1 MVNAY
6 QSSSSAS
13 AISDPAETPA
23 RREVPDD
30 VASVAQMWVSAA
42 YDDLRRAGP
51 DRGIQV
57 RGILDRYVIPWF
69 GPRTTCV
76 GDISYFMVHEWLL
89 TLVGR
94 RRSEPAGRQKS
105 SVIPRQSK
113 ADRELSLREAAEVG
127 QVSLA
132 TVRRRWRDGELSGAY
147 RDSHGRIR
155 VPGPAT
161 VALRRATRENPAGLS
176 QPVVADALWVLRRV
190 LGFARANAL
199 VPPGF
204 DPTEGLSAPT
214 PDAGAAR
221 ARRPTSQPRPLNL
234 PECARIAAHLHPVH
248 QLVLWLQR
256 VMGLRISEAFGIL
269 VDDVVDLGDTGLL
282 LVRGQGGRTF
292 RVRDD
297 EGGVVA
303 IQYKERTKTEA
314 GSRVLVIPS
323 AMLEPLRVAI
333 EAFHT
338 DPETGDVDET
348 ARLVPGLRTADE
360 SGQLSFRE
368 AFEAATAAE
377 GLSSIDMGFRVTP
390 HLLRKSV
397 ATDLAWQRGIEG
409 TVRRRFLGH
418 RASDDVFGRVYTL
431 DHPELTPLAEV
442 ARILDEMI
450 RDSIGSLVVPSTRR
464 IRWGHANRIHLRAAH
479 VEATLLAA
487 GWSMDPDNREDPLC
501 DAGCVASELGM
512 AETTVRRW
520 MRDGT
525 LRCVVVRDGDG
536 VDRRW
541 ARLSEVW
548 SVRDRLADRILLPDL
563 AQELGLRYHELYRV
577 ARLLGLEF
585 EQHPTS
591 RQFEVPPEAAR
602 RLRFEHDRVRALHA
616 RSLKVAAA
624 ARLLN
629 RAVSTVGLMA
639 KRGDL
644 DTDPETDT
652 SNAVFVT
659 RASVEDRRIEG
670 VGKLPRRSLE
680 EAAVPLAEVVR
691 FTGRS
696 RTELLDLVRAG
707 VLEQVCG
714 RGACELTAS
723 SLRAWMTACA

>member
-6 QSSSSAS
+6 EWSPFAK
-13 AISDPAETPA
+13 ETSVQVGAQA
-23 RREVPDD
+23 RREVPSD
-30 VASVAQMWVSAA
+30 VASVSQMWVAAA

-51 DRGIQV
+51 DRGAQV
-57 RGILDRYVIPWF
+57 RGVLDRYVIPWF
-69 GPRTTCV
+69 GPQTSGV

-94 RRSEPAGRQKS
+94 RRSEPADRQKS
-105 SVIPRQSK
+105 PAVLGVSS
-113 ADRELSLREAAEVG
+113 ADREFSLREAAEVG

-132 TVRRRWRDGELSGAY
+132 TARRRWRDGELTGAY
-147 RDSHGRIR
+147 RDSHGHVR
-155 VPGPAT
+155 VPEPAT
-161 VALRRATRENPAGLS
+161 VGLRRARRECPPGLS
-176 QPVVADALWVLRRV
+176 QPVVADALWILRRV
-190 LGFARANAL
+190 LGFARANGL

-204 DPTEGLSAPT
+204 DPTEGLNAPT
-214 PDAGAAR
+214 PDAGVAR
-221 ARRPTSQPRPLNL
+221 ARRPTSQPRPMNL

-256 VMGLRISEAFGIL
+256 VMGLRISEAFGVL

-292 RVRDD
+292 RMRDD
-297 EGGVVA
+297 EGRVVSL
-303 IQYKERTKTEA
+303 QHKERTKTEA
-314 GSRVLVIPS
+314 GSRVLVLPS
-323 AMLEPLRVAI
+323 VMLEPLRIAI

-368 AFEAATAAE
+368 AFETGAAAE
-377 GLSSIDMGFRVTP
+377 GLSSVDLGFRVSP

-397 ATDLAWQRGIEG
+397 ATDLAWQSGIEG

-431 DHPELTPLAEV
+431 DHPELTPLTEV
-442 ARILDEMI
+442 ARVLDEMI
-450 RDSIGSLVVPSTRR
+450 RDSIGSLLVPSTRR
-464 IRWGHANRIHLRAAH
+464 IRWGHANRIFRRAAH

-487 GWSMDPDNREDPLC
+487 GWSMDPDSCDDPLC
-501 DAGCVASELGM
+501 DAQRVASELGL
-512 AETTVRRW
+512 AETTARRW

-525 LRCVVVRDGDG
+525 LRCVIVRDGDG
-536 VDRRW
+536 IDRRW

-548 SVRDRLADRILLPDL
+548 SERDRLADRILLPDL
-563 AQELGLRYHELYRV
+563 AEELGLRYHELYRIS
-577 ARLLGLEF
+577 RLLGLRF

-591 RQFEVPPEAAR
+591 RQFEVPPDAAR
-602 RLRFEHDRVRALHA
+602 RLRVEHARIRALHT

-629 RAVSTVGLMA
+629 LAVSTVGLMA

-644 DTDPETDT
+644 EIDPETDT
-652 SNAVFVT
+652 SNAAFVS
-659 RASVEDRRIEG
+659 RASVEEARIERG
-670 VGKLPRRSLE
+670 GGSPRRTLDR
-680 EAAVPLAEVVR
+680 ATVPLAEVVR

-696 RTELLDLVRAG
+696 RVELLDLVRAG
-707 VLEQVCG
+707 VLEEISG
-714 RGACELTAS
+714 RGPSELTAS
-723 SLRAWMTACA
+723 SLRAWMTVSA

>member
-1 MVNAY
+1 
-6 QSSSSAS
+6 
-13 AISDPAETPA
+13 
-23 RREVPDD
+23 
-30 VASVAQMWVSAA
+30 MWVAVA

-51 DRGIQV
+51 DRGAQV
-57 RGILDRYVIPWF
+57 RGVLDRYVIPWF
-69 GPRTTCV
+69 GPQTSGV

-94 RRSEPAGRQKS
+94 RRSELPDRQQRPLVLGGAS
-105 SVIPRQSK
+105 PE
-113 ADRELSLREAAEVG
+113 RELSLREAAAVG
-127 QVSLA
+127 KVSVA
-132 TVRRRWRDGELSGAY
+132 TARRRWRDGELSGAY
-147 RDSHGRIR
+147 RDSQGHIR
-155 VPGPAT
+155 VPEPAT
-161 VALRRATRENPAGLS
+161 VALRRATRERPAGLS
-176 QPVVADALWVLRRV
+176 QPVVADALWVLRRI
-190 LGFARANAL
+190 LGFARANGL

-204 DPTEGLSAPT
+204 DPTEGLNAPT
-214 PDAGAAR
+214 PDAAAAR

-234 PECARIAAHLHPVH
+234 SECARIAAHLHPIH

-256 VMGLRISEAFGIL
+256 VMGLRISEAFGVL

-297 EGGVVA
+297 EGRVVS
-303 IQYKERTKTEA
+303 IQHKERTKTEA
-314 GSRVLVIPS
+314 GSRVLVLPS

-338 DPETGDVDET
+338 DPETGEVDET
-348 ARLVPGLRTADE
+348 ARLVPGLRMADE

-368 AFEAATAAE
+368 AFETGAAAE
-377 GLSSIDMGFRVTP
+377 GLNSGDLGFRVSP

-409 TVRRRFLGH
+409 TARRRFLGH

-442 ARILDEMI
+442 ARVLDEMI
-450 RDSIGSLVVPSTRR
+450 RDSIGSLLVPSTRR
-464 IRWGHANRIHLRAAH
+464 IRWGHANRISLRAAH
-479 VEATLLAA
+479 VEATLLAV
-487 GWSMDPDNREDPLC
+487 GWSMDPDSSDDPLC
-501 DAGCVASELGM
+501 DARRAASELGL
-512 AETTVRRW
+512 AETTARRW

-525 LRCVVVRDGDG
+525 LRCVIVQDGDG
-536 VDRRW
+536 IDRRW

-548 SVRDRLADRILLPDL
+548 SVRKRLADRILLPDL
-563 AQELGLRYHELYRV
+563 AEELGVRYHELYRV
-577 ARLLGLEF
+577 SRLLGLEF

-602 RLRFEHDRVRALHA
+602 RLRVEHARVRALHT
-616 RSLKVAAA
+616 RSLKLAAA

-644 DTDPETDT
+644 EVDPETDG
-652 SNAVFVT
+652 SKAMFLT
-659 RASVEDRRIEG
+659 RTSVEKWRDP
-670 VGKLPRRSLE
+670 PRRAIQPATVL
-680 EAAVPLAEVVR
+680 LGEVVR

-696 RTELLDLVRAG
+696 RIELLDLVRAG
-707 VLEQVCG
+707 VLRQAPG

-723 SLRAWMTACA
+723 SLRAWMTASA